1 MARLRSL
8 RPSPSRRPLILRS
21 LVVLATIAGLLV
33 ASGPSGAAAGPQ
45 QPRIEPRIVGGS
57 PVDIT
62 QYPWQVALED
72 RNGQFCGGA
81 IIGARAVVTAAHC
94 TEGLRAG
101 AVTVRAGSARVHQG
115 GQTRRVARIAVHP
128 DWGPR
133 SNRNDIAV
141 LILDR
146 DLTMGPGVAAIGFQ
160 GDTIARLS
168 TNRTTAWVSGWGATG
183 ETEAGS
189 NRLLAVSV
197 PVVGDARCQQL
208 LGAQGSSIH
217 GPSMLCAGGGVADSC
232 YGDSGGPLVARD
244 GNGTPHL
251 IGVVSWGLVCGE
263 PGVPG
268 VYADVATLQTW
279 IAREA
284 GPLVPPPPPASPPA
298 TPNPAPPAGESTTVV
313 TQSRVL
319 RIPRFGPANRYPTTM
334 RVDGVAGRL
343 VDVDVVLTGLTHGS
357 PYDLDIV
364 LVAPDGTQVTLLSE
378 AGGIRR
384 VRNVDLRLDDE
395 APRRVPNRLS
405 RSGRFRPTT
414 GFAEGMPP
422 ARLVDL
428 DGIDPNGRWRLFVH
442 DSARRDRG
450 RLAGWS
456 LVLTT
461 S

>member
-1 MARLRSL
+1 
-8 RPSPSRRPLILRS
+8 
-21 LVVLATIAGLLV
+21 VVLATIAGLLV
-33 ASGPSGAAAGPQ
+33 ASGPSGSAAGPP
-45 QPRIEPRIVGGS
+45 QPRVEPRIVGGS

-62 QYPWQVALED
+62 QYPWQVALEN
-72 RNGQFCGGA
+72 RAGQFCGGA

-94 TEGLRAG
+94 VEGLRAA
-101 AVTVRAGSARVHQG
+101 AVTVRAGTARVHQG
-115 GQTRRVARIAVHP
+115 GQARRVARIAVHP
-128 DWGPR
+128 DWRPA

-146 DLTMGPGVAAIGFQ
+146 DLVMGAGVAPIRYQ
-160 GDTIARLS
+160 GEAIARLS
-168 TNRTTAWVSGWGATG
+168 ADGTTAWVSGWGAVG

-197 PVVGDARCQQL
+197 PVIGDARCQQL
-208 LGAQGSSIH
+208 MRAQDSSIH
-217 GPSMLCAGGGVADSC
+217 GPSMLCAGGSVGDSC

-251 IGVVSWGLVCGE
+251 IGIVSWGLVCGA

-279 IAREA
+279 IEREA
-284 GPLVPPPPPASPPA
+284 GPAAAPPSPATPPA

-313 TQSRVL
+313 TQNRVL
-319 RIPRFGPANRYPTTM
+319 RIPLYGPANRYPTVM
-334 RVDGVAGRL
+334 RVDGVAGRV

-384 VRNVDLRLDDE
+384 VRNLDLRLDDE
-395 APRRVPNRLS
+395 AARRVPNRLS

-414 GFAEGMPP
+414 GFAEGLPP
-422 ARLVDL
+422 ARLDRF
-428 DGIDPNGRWRLFVH
+428 DGIDPNGRWRLFVY

-456 LVLTT
+456 LVLTMG
-461 S
+461 

>member
-1 MARLRSL
+1 MARLRPL
-8 RPSPSRRPLILRS
+8 RPSPTRGPLILRS

-33 ASGPSGAAAGPQ
+33 ASGSSGSAAGPQ
-45 QPRIEPRIVGGS
+45 SPRIEPRIVGGS
-57 PVDIT
+57 PVEIA

-72 RNGQFCGGA
+72 RGGQFCGGA
-81 IIGARAVVTAAHC
+81 ILGPRAVVTAAHC
-94 TEGLRAG
+94 VDGLRAG
-101 AVTVRAGSARVHQG
+101 AVTVRAGTAQLHRG
-115 GQTRRVARIAVHP
+115 GQARRVARIAVHP
-128 DWGPR
+128 DWRPA

-141 LILDR
+141 LILDQ
-146 DLTMGPGVAAIGFQ
+146 DLAIGSGVAPIRFQ
-160 GDTIARLS
+160 GEAIARLS
-168 TNRTTAWVSGWGATG
+168 ADGTTAWVSGWGATG
-183 ETEAGS
+183 ETAAGS

-197 PVVGDARCQQL
+197 PVVGDARCQQIM
-208 LGAQGSSIH
+208 GAQDSSIH
-217 GPSMLCAGGGVADSC
+217 GPSMLCAGGGVGDSC

-244 GNGTPHL
+244 GDGTPYL
-251 IGVVSWGLVCGE
+251 IGVVSWGLVCGA
-263 PGVPG
+263 PGLPG

-284 GPLVPPPPPASPPA
+284 GPLAPPPPAPPA
-298 TPNPAPPAGESTTVV
+298 TPNPAPPAAESTTVV

-364 LVAPDGTQVTLLSE
+364 LVAPDGTQVTLMSE
-378 AGGIRR
+378 AGGTRR
-384 VRNVDLRLDDE
+384 VRRVDLRLDDE
-395 APRRVPNRLS
+395 ATRRLPNRLS
-405 RSGRFRPTT
+405 RSGRYLPTS
-414 GFAEGMPP
+414 FVDSMPP
-422 ARLVDL
+422 ARLAEF

-461 S
+461 A